1 MRSSAP
7 LLLLAVSAAAGATAP
22 SAVGAD
28 WLVSP
33 PSTPSEVRAWSSPDA
48 VPAFAALELRNGLLS
63 RAFSTKPNWATVDYR
78 SFLDQPDGESLL
90 RAISPEARVTLACS
104 GGGGGGDAGNSS
116 NSSTYSQTLTYDVG
130 GLLGTG
136 APGGHDNFLNRTV
149 LASGSAVAN
158 ASAFAYISHHTEAP
172 PAPYAWSPGAR
183 NSPPD
188 AAWPPRGVVLVA
200 SFAAPAAEA
209 ARVPGLASV
218 VVEVRYLLYQGLP
231 LLSKWVTVH
240 AGPNDA
246 AMPRAAA
253 AGGRAAARCVPVA
266 AQSEVLALNPPWS
279 PTPFLA
285 YAGNVPDPSSKPD
298 FRGAGKLHV
307 EVTQQ
312 YGTRVAFTDETIRAP
327 PLGPSSSGSPGRG
340 SAAARMMA
348 ALGATPGR
356 DGGGGGGGGGSLLRG
371 MSDVGAVEPVLT
383 VGQALSYAAG
393 RNGSIDS
400 TAVLELVL
408 DDGPGGGAPM
418 ASYPASESLGGCTLG
433 PCRAGDGAPVEGGFT
448 ARAALARRRMWRAL
462 APQITEA
469 PVFMHLTNCTP
480 AGIAAAVDQCHEA
493 GFDMIVLSFGSG
505 FDLESADP
513 AYLASIKAS
522 VAYANARGVEVG
534 GYDLIGWTRDP
545 GAINASW
552 SCVDPHTGK
561 NTGNAFWGTG
571 WATWLQERI
580 LAFKDATGLS
590 MVELDGPYAGYECAS
605 ADPEGDPGTV
615 DAQFRNA
622 ARFFG
627 ALSSAGIFINAP
639 DFWFAQGTHKEG
651 VRARSLATRSFSYTP
666 TLVYLHSLTHSLTHS
681 SSARFSL
688 VAPPLATKPGGLQR
702 EHLLAAARHAER
714 HRARQP
720 LRRHAPAAEHGR
732 LVLRASGG
740 LPRRWRPRRLRA
752 HVGAP
757 PGVRY
762 GAGQR
767 LRRGRRHVL
776 ARLPAVG
783 RCRLEGAGAE
793 VDGVLQ
799 GAPRAAER
807 RHRAHGPPG
816 WAGGGRVRARA
827 AVVARRRKRR

>member
-1 MRSSAP
+1 MM
-7 LLLLAVSAAAGATAP
+7 LHVLLAVSAAAGTTAP
-22 SAVGAD
+22 RAASAD
-28 WLVSP
+28 WLVSS
-33 PSTPSEVRAWSSPDA
+33 PSTPSVVRTWSSPDA
-48 VPAFAALELRNGLLS
+48 VPAFAAVELRNGLLS

-90 RAISPEARVTLACS
+90 RAISPEARVTLACF
-104 GGGGGGDAGNSS
+104 GGGGGDAVSSS
-116 NSSTYSQTLTYDVG
+116 NSSSSSSSSSMQTQTLTYDVG

-158 ASAFAYISHHTEAP
+158 ASAFAYTSHRTEPP

-218 VVEVRYLLYQGLP
+218 VVEVRYLLYEGLP

-240 AGPNDA
+240 AGPNAPQA
-246 AMPRAAA
+246 AR
-253 AGGRAAARCVPVA
+253 ARCVPVA

-285 YAGNVPDPSSKPD
+285 YAGNVPDPGSKPD

-327 PLGPSSSGSPGRG
+327 PLGPSSGSSRRG

-348 ALGATPGR
+348 ALGATPGQ
-356 DGGGGGGGGGSLLRG
+356 GGAGAGGSSPLG
-371 MSDVGAVEPVLT
+371 GTSDIGAVEPVLT

-408 DDGPGGGAPM
+408 DDGPEGGAPI

-433 PCRAGDGAPVEGGFT
+433 PCRLGDGAPAEGGFT
-448 ARAALARRRMWRAL
+448 ARAALARRRMWRVL
-462 APQITEA
+462 APQIQEA

-480 AGIAAAVDQCHEA
+480 AGIAAAADQCGEA
-493 GFDMIVLSFGSG
+493 GFDMIILSFGSG
-505 FDLESADP
+505 FDIESADP

-552 SCVDPHTGK
+552 SCVDPTTGK

-571 WATWLQERI
+571 WSTWLQERI

-605 ADPEGDPGTV
+605 ADPDGDPGTV

-651 VRARSLATRSFSYTP
+651 VRARSP
-666 TLVYLHSLTHSLTHS
+666 
-681 SSARFSL
+681 
-688 VAPPLATKPGGLQR
+688 
-702 EHLLAAARHAER
+702 
-714 HRARQP
+714 
-720 LRRHAPAAEHGR
+720 
-732 LVLRASGG
+732 
-740 LPRRWRPRRLRA
+740 
-752 HVGAP
+752 
-757 PGVRY
+757 
-762 GAGQR
+762 
-767 LRRGRRHVL
+767 
-776 ARLPAVG
+776 
-783 RCRLEGAGAE
+783 
-793 VDGVLQ
+793 
-799 GAPRAAER
+799 
-807 RHRAHGPPG
+807 
-816 WAGGGRVRARA
+816 
-827 AVVARRRKRR
+827 

>member
-1 MRSSAP
+1 MRSSAAP
-7 LLLLAVSAAAGATAP
+7 LLLLLAVSAAAGATAP

-116 NSSTYSQTLTYDVG
+116 NTSSSSSSSSSTYSQTLTYDVG

-246 AMPRAAA
+246 MPRAAA
-253 AGGRAAARCVPVA
+253 AAGSRAAARCVPVA

-356 DGGGGGGGGGSLLRG
+356 DGGGGGGGSLLRG

-480 AGIAAAVDQCHEA
+480 AGIAAAADQCHEA

-651 VRARSLATRSFSYTP
+651 VRARSLARDEEFLVYSYTRLP
-666 TLVYLHSLTHSLTHS
+666 ALTHSLTHS
-681 SSARFSL
+681 LAHTSARSTL
-688 VAPPLATKPGGLQR
+688 SAA
-702 EHLLAAARHAER
+702 AAARDQAAAATEEEEDGGGE
-714 HRARQP
+714 AQP
-720 LRRHAPAAEHGR
+720 E
-732 LVLRASGG
+732 
-740 LPRRWRPRRLRA
+740 
-752 HVGAP
+752 
-757 PGVRY
+757 
-762 GAGQR
+762 GQ
-767 LRRGRRHVL
+767 
-776 ARLPAVG
+776 
-783 RCRLEGAGAE
+783 E
-793 VDGVLQ
+793 VPQ
-799 GAPRAAER
+799 GMDLC
-807 RHRAHGPPG
+807 AHGLRCG
-816 WAGGGRVRARA
+816 VRARLRMPAWRHACSPLRSVWSGA
-827 AVVARRRKRR
+827 ARHPRAQEQGARRASAVRDIARCRR